1 MDQLTSEDIVGKQ
14 EVVTIISNAIHEL
27 DASILT
33 QEDANAL
40 TTAAADE
47 IRLLLEERLNIID
60 TELAKTSASSAAQ
73 DLISDNL
80 VAVSGKV
87 DDSLQA
93 LDCLSDKI
101 TAMSEYV
108 NDEMTTAKIDTVRL

>member
-1 MDQLTSEDIVGKQ
+1 LIFSQNITPFITG
-14 EVVTIISNAIHEL
+14 
-27 DASILT
+27 
-33 QEDANAL
+33 
-40 TTAAADE
+40 TTA
-47 IRLLLEERLNIID
+47 LEERLNIID
-60 TELAKTSASSAAQ
+60 SELAKTSSAAQ

-80 VAVSGKV
+80 AAVSGKV

-108 NDEMTTAKIDTVRL
+108 DDEMTTAKIDTVRLSDELKTMSYKLDAGMATVKLEAVQFQC